1 MLAYMLTTFK
11 YKGTLSIY
19 ATTLIF
25 TPWLLPV
32 AVNMDE
38 HSIPAKKKKQKKGT
52 SSTFDIYRTTPVILF
67 IYLYTHYNPYTSHPE
82 EGRTRRPYPHAS
94 GIIPLEVLLVKF
106 KLCICLVGEI
116 C

>member
-38 HSIPAKKKKQKKGT
+38 HSIPAKKKNKRKVHPPLLT
-52 SSTFDIYRTTPVILF
+52 STGQLLSFYLSTCIHITTLILH
-67 IYLYTHYNPYTSHPE
+67 ILKREELGDHTHM
-82 EGRTRRPYPHAS
+82 
-94 GIIPLEVLLVKF
+94 LL
-106 KLCICLVGEI
+106 GSYH
-116 C
+116 